1 MTKIY
6 LITGFL
12 GSGKTSFLQNVLD
25 SEEAKSG
32 VLMNEFG
39 SISIDS
45 SVVSR
50 KDMDMIEL
58 TNGSIFCSCLK
69 DNFIESLRA
78 LLEKKLDNIYIE
90 SSGLADPANMLA
102 IIDLLKKQCSNDFS
116 YEGAICIVDGLHF
129 MKEID
134 MMVSVENQI
143 KHSKIILI
151 NKMDLIS
158 SKTADEIKAR
168 IRSIND
174 KALIY
179 EITHGKIDFESL
191 KFSSVINDQIGE
203 TSNTTE
209 NKPKTIIMKL
219 KDNNIELEEII
230 KVLNNL
236 KEFCYRIKGFV
247 TVNDIT
253 YKIDTVN
260 EKLDVIE
267 YESKGLDDQTLV
279 FISKIGV
286 GIVSKILAST
296 KETLKDKIEII
307 S

>member
-1 MTKIY
+1 MTRIY

-12 GSGKTSFLQNVLD
+12 GSGKTSFLQNILD
-25 SEEAKSG
+25 SEKTKSG

-45 SVVSR
+45 SVIGR
-50 KDMDMIEL
+50 QAMDMIEL

-69 DNFIESLRA
+69 DNFIESLRI
-78 LLEKKLDNIYIE
+78 LLLKNLDSIYIE

-102 IIDLLKKQCSNDFS
+102 IIDLLKKQCKIDFN
-116 YEGAICIVDGLHF
+116 YEGSICIVDGLHF

-143 KHSKIILI
+143 RHSKIILI

-158 SKTADEIKAR
+158 SKTAKEIKDK

-179 EITHGKIDFESL
+179 EITHGKIDFELL
-191 KFSSVINDQIGE
+191 KFSNVINTRIGE

-209 NKPKTIIMKL
+209 NRPKTIIIKL
-219 KDNNIELEEII
+219 TDTNVELEDII
-230 KVLNNL
+230 TALNTL

-247 TVNDIT
+247 TVKDIT

-260 EKLDVIE
+260 EKLDVIQ
-267 YESKGLDDQTLV
+267 YESKGLNDQTLV

-286 GIVSKILAST
+286 GIISKILAST
-296 KETLKDKIEII
+296 KETLKDKIEIV